1 MIERGQPKILTP
13 HVKQK
18 SFLLG
23 HPGTGGTTHRIKAS
37 GVFALLVAC
46 FSAALS
52 ATFSAAGA
60 DLGFTEVAAVTLDGQ
75 GRDASAE
82 ILAIDQRSNTVYV
95 INSENSTL
103 ERFTL
108 LQIGQ
113 GTPDPSYEL
122 RPLSPINLSLGEVK
136 ALLVAGSVPLRNDA
150 RPSATTSKLAMAT
163 SVDVWPDADLVAVS
177 MARLDDQTDLP
188 PNGVVLFFKMAS
200 GELVHSVEVG
210 HHPDMIRFLHTPSRG
225 LELLVANEGEPHPT
239 GRYDGSGSISIIEMG
254 SGTGPPTAP
263 EGWRTHQLSII
274 NPETVVT
281 GTIRS
286 KYPREDWPKD
296 LEPEYIA
303 VSRDGSNAY
312 VSLQENNAIATIDLN
327 QQTVIR
333 VFSLGVKDHSKP
345 HDTIDTIK
353 SDKTWQLK
361 AMPIKSYF
369 MPDAIATFEQRG
381 NSYLV
386 TANEGDTRGGT
397 AQNDVI
403 KVSDINC
410 DVRSTLPTWHTRRNL
425 KQLSK
430 LEVDRLAI
438 LEHPMGCPEQIT
450 AFGGRSISVWDLEK
464 ETLIWDSGDHISRVV
479 AACLPAKQYDK
490 RSTKRGAEPESLEL
504 WESGER
510 LIAFVGLE
518 RGDGILA
525 YDLTQ
530 PEQGEY
536 IGGIF
541 FKDRRHRG
549 PESMVFLPD
558 ETDPDRGLLVASFEY
573 TGTLGVFSLE
583 HRASHP
589 FPSTP
594 CPD

>member
-1 MIERGQPKILTP
+1 
-13 HVKQK
+13 
-18 SFLLG
+18 
-23 HPGTGGTTHRIKAS
+23 
-37 GVFALLVAC
+37 
-46 FSAALS
+46 
-52 ATFSAAGA
+52 
-60 DLGFTEVAAVTLDGQ
+60 
-75 GRDASAE
+75 
-82 ILAIDQRSNTVYV
+82 
-95 INSENSTL
+95 
-103 ERFTL
+103 
-108 LQIGQ
+108 
-113 GTPDPSYEL
+113 
-122 RPLSPINLSLGEVK
+122 
-136 ALLVAGSVPLRNDA
+136 
-150 RPSATTSKLAMAT
+150 
-163 SVDVWPDADLVAVS
+163 

-239 GRYDGSGSISIIEMG
+239 GKYNGSGSLSIIEMG
-254 SGTGPPTAP
+254 SEISPLTAT
-263 EGWRTHQLSII
+263 ERWRTHQLSII

-286 KYPREDWPKD
+286 EYAREDWPKD

-333 VFSLGVKDHSKP
+333 LFSLGVKDHSKP
-345 HDTIDTIK
+345 RDTIDTIK

-361 AMPIKSYF
+361 AIPIKSYF

-386 TANEGDTRGGT
+386 TANEGDTRGGS

-410 DVRSTLPTWHTRRNL
+410 DARSTLPAWHTRRNL
-425 KQLSK
+425 KQLSE
-430 LEVDRLAI
+430 LEVDRLSI

-450 AFGGRSISVWDLEK
+450 AFGARSISVWDLER
-464 ETLIWDSGDHISRVV
+464 ESLIWDSGDHISKIV

-490 RSTKRGAEPESLEL
+490 RSTKRGAEPESLAL

-558 ETDPDRGLLVASFEY
+558 ETDPDRGLLIASFEY
-573 TGTLGVFSLE
+573 TGTLAVFSIE

-589 FPSTP
+589 IPSTP

>member
-1 MIERGQPKILTP
+1 MTERGRPKIPTLP
-13 HVKQK
+13 IKQT
-18 SFLLG
+18 SFRLA
-23 HPGTGGTTHRIKAS
+23 HPRIGWTTHRIKAS
-37 GVFALLVAC
+37 VVFALLVAC
-46 FSAALS
+46 FSAAR
-52 ATFSAAGA
+52 A
-60 DLGFTEVAAVTLDGQ
+60 DLAFTEVAAVTLDGQ

-95 INSENSTL
+95 INSATSTL

-108 LQIGQ
+108 LHDGR

-122 RPLSPINLSLGEVK
+122 RPLSPINLSLGQRI
-136 ALLVAGSVPLRNDA
+136 AASVAGTVPLRNDA
-150 RPSATTSKLAMAT
+150 SASVTTLISAVAT

-177 MARLDDQTDLP
+177 MALIDDQTRRP
-188 PNGVVLFFKMAS
+188 PKGVVLFFKMAS
-200 GELVHSVEVG
+200 GELVQSVEVG

-239 GRYDGSGSISIIEMG
+239 GRYDGSGSMSIIEMG
-254 SGTGPPTAP
+254 SEISPLTAT
-263 EGWRTHQLSII
+263 ERWRTHQLSII
-274 NPETVVT
+274 NPEAVVT

-286 KYPREDWPKD
+286 EYAREDWPKD

-327 QQTVIR
+327 ARR
-333 VFSLGVKDHSKP
+333 VSRLFSLGTKDHDQEY
-345 HDTIDTIK
+345 DTIDTK
-353 SDKTWQLK
+353 SSDKTWQLK

-381 NSYLV
+381 NRYLV

-410 DVRSTLPTWHTRRNL
+410 GSRSTLPVWSSPRNL
-425 KQLSK
+425 KQLNK
-430 LEVDRLAI
+430 LEVDRLPI
-438 LEHPMGCPEQIT
+438 LEHPLGCPEQIT

-464 ETLIWDSGDHISRVV
+464 ETLIWDSGDHISRSV
-479 AACLPAKQYDK
+479 AACLPANRYDK
-490 RSTKRGAEPESLEL
+490 RSTKRGAEPESLAL
-504 WESGER
+504 WESGAR
-510 LIAFVGLE
+510 VIVFVGLE

-530 PEQGEY
+530 PDQGEY

-558 ETDPDRGLLVASFEY
+558 NSNPDRGLLVASFEY
-573 TGTLGVFSLE
+573 TGTLGVFSIE
-583 HRASHP
+583 RRASHP
-589 FPSTP
+589 IPSTP

>member
-1 MIERGQPKILTP
+1 MTERGRPKTPAP

-18 SFLLG
+18 SVPLA
-23 HPGTGGTTHRIKAS
+23 HPGTGWTTHRIKAS
-37 GVFALLVAC
+37 VVFALLVAC

-52 ATFSAAGA
+52 AAFSAARA

-95 INSENSTL
+95 INSATSTL

-108 LQIGQ
+108 LHDGQ
-113 GTPDPSYEL
+113 GTPNPSYEL
-122 RPLSPINLSLGEVK
+122 RPLSPINLSLGEGK
-136 ALLVAGSVPLRNDA
+136 ALSVAGSVSLRHDA
-150 RPSATTSKLAMAT
+150 SASVTTLISAVAT

-177 MARLDDQTDLP
+177 MALIDDLTRRP
-188 PNGVVLFFKMAS
+188 PKGVVLFFKMAS
-200 GELVHSVEVG
+200 GELVQSVEVG

-239 GRYDGSGSISIIEMG
+239 GKYNGSGSLSIIEMG
-254 SGTGPPTAP
+254 SEINPLTAT
-263 EGWRTHQLSII
+263 ERWRTNQLSII

-286 KYPREDWPKD
+286 EYTREDWPKD

-327 QQTVIR
+327 ARR
-333 VFSLGVKDHSKP
+333 VSRLFSLGTKDHDQEY
-345 HDTIDTIK
+345 DTIDTK
-353 SDKTWQLK
+353 SSDKTWQLK

-381 NSYLV
+381 NRYLV

-410 DVRSTLPTWHTRRNL
+410 GSRSTLPVWSSPRNL
-425 KQLSK
+425 KQLNK
-430 LEVDRLAI
+430 LEVDRLPI
-438 LEHPMGCPEQIT
+438 LEHPLGCPEQIT

-464 ETLIWDSGDHISRVV
+464 ETLIWDSGDHISKIV

-490 RSTKRGAEPESLEL
+490 RSTKRGAEPESLAL

-558 ETDPDRGLLVASFEY
+558 ETDPDRGLLIASFEY
-573 TGTLGVFSLE
+573 TGTLAVFSIE

-589 FPSTP
+589 IPSTP
-594 CPD
+594 CPN